1 MKWHSFLATVELRV
15 LNQSTSNG
23 TFSFQ
28 PYKAVSFSLTH
39 YYCLNHVFPET
50 HCPYKCSY
58 LITHY
63 YFLLPCIFPKVS
75 LCLLCFTLDRFFL
88 YMISSPKY
96 ASVCVSI
103 SALLSHCLFV
113 SCCCRAQCSSWGFPL
128 ESIEIL
134 SFHMPRWFINYSTQH
149 FHSHSW
155 HWGCIGVSC
164 LGAVSGRTVCMSPRT
179 CAVQQRGAPVSAVT
193 LKQECCIYVSL
204 LVFGVSPTD
213 THVTLMSD
221 FTVY

>member
-1 MKWHSFLATVELRV
+1 MPEYNYHHSPLVCIHTEL
-15 LNQSTSNG
+15 ND
-23 TFSFQ
+23 
-28 PYKAVSFSLTH
+28 P
-39 YYCLNHVFPET
+39 
-50 HCPYKCSY
+50 
-58 LITHY
+58 
-63 YFLLPCIFPKVS
+63 
-75 LCLLCFTLDRFFL
+75 
-88 YMISSPKY
+88 SPKY

-103 SALLSHCLFV
+103 SAFLSHCLFV

>member
-75 LCLLCFTLDRFFL
+75 LCLLCFTLDRFFSL
-88 YMISSPKY
+88 YDFITSLINHQKY
-96 ASVCVSI
+96 I
-103 SALLSHCLFV
+103 LLQFKDNLRSLV
-113 SCCCRAQCSSWGFPL
+113 V
-128 ESIEIL
+128 
-134 SFHMPRWFINYSTQH
+134 TQ
-149 FHSHSW
+149 
-155 HWGCIGVSC
+155 I
-164 LGAVSGRTVCMSPRT
+164 A
-179 CAVQQRGAPVSAVT
+179 
-193 LKQECCIYVSL
+193 
-204 LVFGVSPTD
+204 
-213 THVTLMSD
+213 
-221 FTVY
+221 FTVVALYRAWVQLSPLPTGLHTHWA